1 MKKNILDQLK
11 FILSVGLTLL
21 LISCSD
27 EREFVMVEESPIVE
41 SVYSS
46 VVVEP
51 LDMYK
56 VNSLVTGYIDKIYAL
71 PGDEVSEGDILF
83 HVRDVQGT
91 SSANNAR
98 LSYELAQR
106 NYNGDV
112 NMIDEMKLDLNSA
125 NLKRQNDSVNY
136 FRNKQLF
143 EKNILTKVELEQ
155 SELIYSSSKNNYSSL
170 LNKVKRMEAE
180 LKTSLKQS
188 RNNFEATL
196 SRSDDAVVRALI
208 SGKVYDFYK
217 EKGEFVSVQ
226 ESVAVLGAN
235 NKFVIKMLID
245 EVDITR
251 IKKGQKI
258 VITLEAYKS
267 KSFEAKVT
275 HITPKMDSKTQTFEI
290 EGVFVDSPPE
300 LYMGLTGEGNIIVN
314 EISQAIVIPREYLLN
329 DNEVET
335 DNGIVKVKTGI
346 RSLSHVEITS
356 GLSAGTKIYKPL

>member
-1 MKKNILDQLK
+1 MMKNMFYYFK
-11 FILSVGLTLL
+11 FTVLFTVMSVLV
-21 LISCSD
+21 SCSD
-27 EREFVMVEESPIVE
+27 EREFVMVEKSPIVE

-51 LDMYK
+51 LDMYR

-98 LSYELAQR
+98 LSYELAQK

-112 NMIDEMKLDLNSA
+112 NMIDEMKLDLSSA
-125 NLKRQNDSVNY
+125 NLKRQNDSINY

-155 SELIYSSSKNNYSSL
+155 SELLYSSSKNNYLSL
-170 LNKVKRMEAE
+170 LNRVRRMETE

-188 RNNFEATL
+188 KNNYQATL

-275 HITPKMDSKTQTFEI
+275 HITPKMDSRTQTFEI
-290 EGVFVDSPPE
+290 EGVFVDFPPE

-314 EISQAIVIPREYLLN
+314 EINEAIVIPREYLIN

-335 DNGIVKVKTGI
+335 DKGIIKVKTGI

-356 GLSAGTKIYKPL
+356 GLSARD